1 MILPIEKENP
11 GVLKISDIYNKY
23 FYILCI
29 SRSISSGIPLREY
42 YSTYSN
48 NYTVR
53 IHTCPEGRKEYH
65 LDVVWRVPGPGVL
78 GIRHDPPIKK
88 GDSSVSIAGKVKV
101 LLVDDEPGLTGIA
114 KLFIERSGEYQVDIA
129 NSAASALEMLKAT
142 QYDAVVSDYLMPDMD
157 GITFLK
163 TVRSGN
169 TTIPFIVFTGK
180 GKEEVVI
187 EALNN
192 GADFYLQKGGDPA
205 TQFTQLQ
212 SMIRNGVEQRRAERE
227 LREKNRILDAILTA
241 SPQGIALVRDDR
253 IKWVNDAFADMLKCT
268 KTGLIEKD
276 LESLFEDHEVYRR
289 VTEQI
294 AADLENKLHSELRTR
309 FRQKSGPLIDC
320 ELNIVP
326 LEARNKES
334 GTMITITNI
343 TKTLAMTREIERLS
357 AFPNLEPN
365 PVIEINQNGQI
376 SYFNEAAIDDLI
388 RFEPG
393 ATLEIFFPHDLPDL
407 LRAMDKEEA
416 SQYERTLHI
425 GNMIYSEHIMVSPRF
440 RVIRISAI
448 NSTKQ
453 RKIQVAIKEM
463 EDALRDR

>member
-1 MILPIEKENP
+1 M
-11 GVLKISDIYNKY
+11 
-23 FYILCI
+23 
-29 SRSISSGIPLREY
+29 
-42 YSTYSN
+42 
-48 NYTVR
+48 
-53 IHTCPEGRKEYH
+53 
-65 LDVVWRVPGPGVL
+65 
-78 GIRHDPPIKK
+78 
-88 GDSSVSIAGKVKV
+88 SIAGKVKV

-114 KLFIERSGEYQVDIA
+114 ELFLERSGEYQVDIA
-129 NSAASALEMLKAT
+129 NSAASALEMLKT
-142 QYDAVVSDYLMPDMD
+142 IQYDAVVSDYLMPDMD

-192 GADFYLQKGGDPA
+192 GADFYLQKGGDPT

-227 LREKNRILDAILTA
+227 LREKNRILDAILTV
-241 SPQGIALVRDDR
+241 SPQGIALVKDDR

-268 KTGLIEKD
+268 KTELIEKD
-276 LESLFEDHEVYRR
+276 LESLFEDHEGVPAGNRTNCR
-289 VTEQI
+289 LTLKI
-294 AADLENKLHSELRTR
+294 SLHSELRTR

-393 ATLEIFFPHDLPDL
+393 ATLEIFIPPDLPDL
-407 LRAMDKEEA
+407 LRAMEQEEA
-416 SQYERTLHI
+416 SQQERTLQI
-425 GNMIYSEHIMVSPRF
+425 GNMTYTEHIMVSPRF

-453 RKIQVAIKEM
+453 RKIQVAMKEM
-463 EDALRDR
+463 ENALRDR